1 MAKRNKKQPVDITT
15 LAPDEINALRAVV
28 KEFMDRM
35 QNIDNEISTLRDDKK
50 ALVEDYA
57 DKPGGGRPRTRDPSC
72 QPTRYEVRLGVLGRG
87 TVGGVGYIGPVP
99 TDPAVPTRDGKAH
112 QDLNRV

>member
-57 DKPGGGRPRTRDPSC
+57 DKIDLKTLNAALKVTKIQSEVEHRD
-72 QPTRYEVRLGVLGRG
+72 
-87 TVGGVGYIGPVP
+87 
-99 TDPAVPTRDGKAH
+99 AF
-112 QDLNRV
+112 DLFIEALTQV